1 MQRININKNLV
12 QNNQSIKN
20 FYSTIKYIPNGNT
33 DEEIPQKLFI
43 NNLNQ
48 TKRSS
53 KFLPIKERQKIIR
66 EINQTQTQF
75 NLSKNSLIN
84 QNSTQNKFNNNI
96 LYTKKRKNFIDRSI
110 KTNSPEERKTKIV
123 NGINDIKLKEN
134 KIFVNKNNKNKER
147 YVPQFSQEKYQLN
160 LKNYKNTEDKFDPN
174 ERFLY
179 SKNKINNFNLYES
192 NMILPKEEVYQKPLK
207 NKISVNLNK
216 AYKKNNKMLKN
227 IASDINIMN
236 SAQKEKMSCI
246 KIKNFNGCKKT
257 IFNKI
262 NNYNTQTI
270 QNKETINILPN
281 PKMIEQNEENQIL
294 PRNKSSSIIS
304 TKFTNNLKSLNCST
318 NYLYK
323 NKIVTQNTKLH
334 SRYTNNK
341 SVSANKNIR
350 LKRHLYLNEETNL
363 FNNNN
368 NFMRNTKYIFNNH
381 ENENIL
387 TEIYKNN
394 IESNGFKNSRKHLE
408 NIQSHQKKP
417 IIDTNLISN
426 DLLSKLVEKD
436 LISFTYNVDKFNKE
450 NFDKPLESKLQ
461 ENSRNKYN
469 KTLNSINTKDSNAK
483 TDISRNKKCVLYLSL
498 THDSKKLKKYKTVSL
513 VSNQEEAENNNE
525 NNLKNIKSRN
535 DNELKNT
542 RNNSHKDLGNNLISK
557 EIIFPININRSMSFY
572 NSDDDIMNSSIKE
585 KENEKSNL
593 LFKNNNIKKFK
604 NYNHKFMRLYNI
616 SKEGINNE
624 TEKTRSQSKDYYF
637 NYLSKK
643 INNDILNE
651 DKINKLGKDLYN
663 IEFSNKNKYC
673 NKCKNNYIKC
683 CGNLSKNKNINLK
696 NINNRIGDNP
706 IIKTRSITMNFRN
719 NNFNQEN
726 IFEKNSLDNNNNNQI
741 IRNKSDLKLDISNG
755 MHNSQNNIQNLNL
768 NSAENGSF
776 NSGKFEIIENNNNQ
790 EMKNRLNNDDKNETE
805 LNNHI
810 DIDSNQDKKSDRK
823 KQSEMALG
831 NEFNIEKSKKNI
843 NEKIFDLKDNDNFI
857 NDFFI
862 EENKQKKFINSTKN
876 SNNNRINLKVNK
888 NDIRIIELKEKPIKH
903 NYLNKDLQKISPI
916 LSDILENV
924 NIITPNNYF
933 TVKNKILKLIT
944 DNNNMS
950 IEFVNI
956 LYSVSINQIKYQP
969 IYSKLFKDIDKFY
982 HKKDKSKSIIRT
994 HLMKLCK
1001 TNFKKIKVRLE
1012 NIKNITNDINFI
1024 GELINTQMVSKK
1036 VGLQC
1041 LTHLFNKFQKYNEE
1055 KSFINKFDEK
1065 YLYLENIINLM
1076 NKFGTCIYFYQKE
1089 RIRDNELIYFENE
1102 IDKNIESLKE
1112 ILNNINNKD
1121 MPKITKIKLLNLIKK
1136 AENEWNPTYIE
1147 QHKNNILKKI
1157 YENVPDEDFSNINKD
1172 N

>member
-12 QNNQSIKN
+12 QSNQSIKN

-43 NNLNQ
+43 NNLNK

-134 KIFVNKNNKNKER
+134 KILVNKNNKNKGR
-147 YVPQFSQEKYQLN
+147 YAPQFSKEKYQLN

-304 TKFTNNLKSLNCST
+304 TKFTNNLKSINCNT

-363 FNNNN
+363 FNNN

-498 THDSKKLKKYKTVSL
+498 THDSKRLKKYKTVSL

-525 NNLKNIKSRN
+525 NNLKNVKSRN
-535 DNELKNT
+535 NNELKNT

-683 CGNLSKNKNINLK
+683 CCNLSKNKNINLK

-776 NSGKFEIIENNNNQ
+776 NSGKFEIIEKDNNQ
-790 EMKNRLNNDDKNETE
+790 VMKNRLNNDDKNETE

>member
-12 QNNQSIKN
+12 QSNQSIKN

-110 KTNSPEERKTKIV
+110 KKNYPEERKTKIV
-123 NGINDIKLKEN
+123 NGINDVKLKEN

-257 IFNKI
+257 IFNMI

-304 TKFTNNLKSLNCST
+304 TKFTNNLKSINCNT

-323 NKIVTQNTKLH
+323 NKIVNQNTKLH

-363 FNNNN
+363 FNNN

-461 ENSRNKYN
+461 ENSRNKNN

-498 THDSKKLKKYKTVSL
+498 THDSKKLKRYKTVSL

-525 NNLKNIKSRN
+525 NNLKYVKSRN
-535 DNELKNT
+535 NNELKNT

-683 CGNLSKNKNINLK
+683 CSNLSKNKNINLK

-776 NSGKFEIIENNNNQ
+776 NSNKFEIIEKDNNQ
-790 EMKNRLNNDDKNETE
+790 EMKNRLNNDDKNEIE

-823 KQSEMALG
+823 KQSEMTLE
-831 NEFNIEKSKKNI
+831 NEFDIEKSKKNI

-916 LSDILENV
+916 LSDILENI

>member
-12 QNNQSIKN
+12 QSNQSIKN

-43 NNLNQ
+43 NNLNK

-134 KIFVNKNNKNKER
+134 KILVNKNNKNKGR
-147 YVPQFSQEKYQLN
+147 YAPQFSKEKYQLN
-160 LKNYKNTEDKFDPN
+160 LKNYKNTEDKFDLN

-304 TKFTNNLKSLNCST
+304 TKFTNNLKSINCNT

-363 FNNNN
+363 FNNN

-525 NNLKNIKSRN
+525 NNLKNVKSRN
-535 DNELKNT
+535 NNELKNT

-683 CGNLSKNKNINLK
+683 CCNLSKNKNINLK
-696 NINNRIGDNP
+696 NINNRIDDNP

-726 IFEKNSLDNNNNNQI
+726 IFEKNNLDNNNNNQI

-776 NSGKFEIIENNNNQ
+776 NSNKFEIIEKDNNQ
-790 EMKNRLNNDDKNETE
+790 EMKNRLNNDDKNEIE

-831 NEFNIEKSKKNI
+831 NEFNLEKSKKNI

-1001 TNFKKIKVRLE
+1001 TNFKKIKFRLE

>member
-134 KIFVNKNNKNKER
+134 KILVNKNNKNKGR
-147 YVPQFSQEKYQLN
+147 YAPQFSKEKYQLN
-160 LKNYKNTEDKFDPN
+160 LKNYKNTEDKFDLN

-257 IFNKI
+257 IFNMI

-323 NKIVTQNTKLH
+323 NKIVNQNTKLH
-334 SRYTNNK
+334 PRYTNNK

-363 FNNNN
+363 FNNN

-461 ENSRNKYN
+461 ENSRNKNN
-469 KTLNSINTKDSNAK
+469 KTLNSINPKDSNVK
-483 TDISRNKKCVLYLSL
+483 TDISRNKKSVLYLSL
-498 THDSKKLKKYKTVSL
+498 THDSKKLKRYKTVSL

-604 NYNHKFMRLYNI
+604 NKNHKFMRLYNI

-683 CGNLSKNKNINLK
+683 CSNLSKNKNINLK

-755 MHNSQNNIQNLNL
+755 MHNSQNNIQNFNL

-823 KQSEMALG
+823 KQSEMTLE
-831 NEFNIEKSKKNI
+831 NEFDIEKSKKNI

-888 NDIRIIELKEKPIKH
+888 TDIRIIELKEKPIKH

-944 DNNNMS
+944 DNYNMS
-950 IEFVNI
+950 TEFVNI

>member
-1 MQRININKNLV
+1 
-12 QNNQSIKN
+12 
-20 FYSTIKYIPNGNT
+20 
-33 DEEIPQKLFI
+33 
-43 NNLNQ
+43 
-48 TKRSS
+48 
-53 KFLPIKERQKIIR
+53 
-66 EINQTQTQF
+66 
-75 NLSKNSLIN
+75 
-84 QNSTQNKFNNNI
+84 
-96 LYTKKRKNFIDRSI
+96 
-110 KTNSPEERKTKIV
+110 
-123 NGINDIKLKEN
+123 
-134 KIFVNKNNKNKER
+134 
-147 YVPQFSQEKYQLN
+147 
-160 LKNYKNTEDKFDPN
+160 
-174 ERFLY
+174 
-179 SKNKINNFNLYES
+179 
-192 NMILPKEEVYQKPLK
+192 
-207 NKISVNLNK
+207 
-216 AYKKNNKMLKN
+216 
-227 IASDINIMN
+227 
-236 SAQKEKMSCI
+236 
-246 KIKNFNGCKKT
+246 
-257 IFNKI
+257 
-262 NNYNTQTI
+262 
-270 QNKETINILPN
+270 
-281 PKMIEQNEENQIL
+281 
-294 PRNKSSSIIS
+294 
-304 TKFTNNLKSLNCST
+304 
-318 NYLYK
+318 
-323 NKIVTQNTKLH
+323 
-334 SRYTNNK
+334 
-341 SVSANKNIR
+341 
-350 LKRHLYLNEETNL
+350 
-363 FNNNN
+363 
-368 NFMRNTKYIFNNH
+368 
-381 ENENIL
+381 
-387 TEIYKNN
+387 
-394 IESNGFKNSRKHLE
+394 
-408 NIQSHQKKP
+408 
-417 IIDTNLISN
+417 
-426 DLLSKLVEKD
+426 
-436 LISFTYNVDKFNKE
+436 
-450 NFDKPLESKLQ
+450 
-461 ENSRNKYN
+461 
-469 KTLNSINTKDSNAK
+469 
-483 TDISRNKKCVLYLSL
+483 
-498 THDSKKLKKYKTVSL
+498 
-513 VSNQEEAENNNE
+513 
-525 NNLKNIKSRN
+525 
-535 DNELKNT
+535 
-542 RNNSHKDLGNNLISK
+542 
-557 EIIFPININRSMSFY
+557 MSFY

-683 CGNLSKNKNINLK
+683 CCNLSKNKNTNFI
-696 NINNRIGDNP
+696 NINNRIDDNP

-726 IFEKNSLDNNNNNQI
+726 IFEKNNLDNNNNQI

-776 NSGKFEIIENNNNQ
+776 NSNKFEIIEKDNNQ
-790 EMKNRLNNDDKNETE
+790 EMKNRLNNDDKNEIE

>member
-12 QNNQSIKN
+12 QSNQSIKN

-48 TKRSS
+48 TKRAS

-84 QNSTQNKFNNNI
+84 QNSTQNKFNTNI

-134 KIFVNKNNKNKER
+134 KILVNKNNKNKGR
-147 YVPQFSQEKYQLN
+147 YAPQFSKEKYQLN

-257 IFNKI
+257 IFNMI

-304 TKFTNNLKSLNCST
+304 TKFTNNLKSINCNT

-323 NKIVTQNTKLH
+323 NKIVNQNTKLH

-363 FNNNN
+363 FNNN

-450 NFDKPLESKLQ
+450 TFDKPLENKLQ
-461 ENSRNKYN
+461 ENSRNKNN

-525 NNLKNIKSRN
+525 NNLKNVKSRN
-535 DNELKNT
+535 NNELKNT

-585 KENEKSNL
+585 KENEKRNL

-683 CGNLSKNKNINLK
+683 CCNLSKNKNTNFI
-696 NINNRIGDNP
+696 NINNRIDDNP

-726 IFEKNSLDNNNNNQI
+726 IFEKNNLDNNNNQI

-831 NEFNIEKSKKNI
+831 NEFDIEKSKKNI

-944 DNNNMS
+944 DNYNMS
-950 IEFVNI
+950 TEFVNI

-1041 LTHLFNKFQKYNEE
+1041 MTHLFNKFQKYNEE
-1055 KSFINKFDEK
+1055 KNLINKFDEK

>member
-48 TKRSS
+48 TKRAS

-110 KTNSPEERKTKIV
+110 KKNSPEERKTKIV

-134 KIFVNKNNKNKER
+134 KILVNKNNKNKGR
-147 YVPQFSQEKYQLN
+147 YAPQFSKEKYQLN

-257 IFNKI
+257 IFNMI

-304 TKFTNNLKSLNCST
+304 TKFTNNLKSINCNT

-323 NKIVTQNTKLH
+323 NKIVNQNTKLH

-363 FNNNN
+363 FNNN

-450 NFDKPLESKLQ
+450 TFDKPLENKLQ
-461 ENSRNKYN
+461 ENSRNKNN

-525 NNLKNIKSRN
+525 NNLKNVKRRN
-535 DNELKNT
+535 NNELKNT

-604 NYNHKFMRLYNI
+604 NKNHKFMRLYNI

-683 CGNLSKNKNINLK
+683 CCNLSKNKNTNFI
-696 NINNRIGDNP
+696 NINNRIDDNP

-726 IFEKNSLDNNNNNQI
+726 IFEKNNLDNNNNQI

-790 EMKNRLNNDDKNETE
+790 EMKNRLNNEDKNEIE
-805 LNNHI
+805 LKDHI
-810 DIDSNQDKKSDRK
+810 DIYSNQDKKSDRK

-831 NEFNIEKSKKNI
+831 NEFDIEKSKKNI

-1041 LTHLFNKFQKYNEE
+1041 MTHLFNKFQKYNEE

>member
-1 MQRININKNLV
+1 MQRININKNLA
-12 QNNQSIKN
+12 QSNQSVKN

-43 NNLNQ
+43 NNLNK

-134 KIFVNKNNKNKER
+134 KIFVNKNNKNKGR
-147 YVPQFSQEKYQLN
+147 YAPQFSKEKYQLN

-304 TKFTNNLKSLNCST
+304 TKFTNNLKSINCNT

-363 FNNNN
+363 FNNN

-525 NNLKNIKSRN
+525 NNLKNVKSRN
-535 DNELKNT
+535 NNELKNT

-683 CGNLSKNKNINLK
+683 CCNLSKNKNTNFI
-696 NINNRIGDNP
+696 NINNRIDDNP

-726 IFEKNSLDNNNNNQI
+726 IFEKNNLDNNNNNQI

-776 NSGKFEIIENNNNQ
+776 NSNKFEIIEKDNNQ
-790 EMKNRLNNDDKNETE
+790 EMKNRLNNDDKNEIE

-823 KQSEMALG
+823 KQSEMTLE
-831 NEFNIEKSKKNI
+831 NEFDIEKSKKNI

>member
-1 MQRININKNLV
+1 M
-12 QNNQSIKN
+12 
-20 FYSTIKYIPNGNT
+20 
-33 DEEIPQKLFI
+33 
-43 NNLNQ
+43 
-48 TKRSS
+48 
-53 KFLPIKERQKIIR
+53 
-66 EINQTQTQF
+66 
-75 NLSKNSLIN
+75 
-84 QNSTQNKFNNNI
+84 
-96 LYTKKRKNFIDRSI
+96 
-110 KTNSPEERKTKIV
+110 
-123 NGINDIKLKEN
+123 
-134 KIFVNKNNKNKER
+134 
-147 YVPQFSQEKYQLN
+147 
-160 LKNYKNTEDKFDPN
+160 
-174 ERFLY
+174 
-179 SKNKINNFNLYES
+179 
-192 NMILPKEEVYQKPLK
+192 
-207 NKISVNLNK
+207 
-216 AYKKNNKMLKN
+216 
-227 IASDINIMN
+227 
-236 SAQKEKMSCI
+236 
-246 KIKNFNGCKKT
+246 
-257 IFNKI
+257 I

-304 TKFTNNLKSLNCST
+304 TKFTNNLKSINCNT

-363 FNNNN
+363 FNNN

-461 ENSRNKYN
+461 ENSRNKNN

-525 NNLKNIKSRN
+525 NNLKNVKSRN
-535 DNELKNT
+535 NNELKNT
-542 RNNSHKDLGNNLISK
+542 RNNSYKDLGNNLISK

-683 CGNLSKNKNINLK
+683 CCNLSKNKNINLK

-726 IFEKNSLDNNNNNQI
+726 IFEKNNLDNNNNNKI

-776 NSGKFEIIENNNNQ
+776 NSNKFEIIEKDNNQ
-790 EMKNRLNNDDKNETE
+790 EMKNR
-805 LNNHI
+805 
-810 DIDSNQDKKSDRK
+810 
-823 KQSEMALG
+823 
-831 NEFNIEKSKKNI
+831 
-843 NEKIFDLKDNDNFI
+843 
-857 NDFFI
+857 
-862 EENKQKKFINSTKN
+862 
-876 SNNNRINLKVNK
+876 
-888 NDIRIIELKEKPIKH
+888 
-903 NYLNKDLQKISPI
+903 
-916 LSDILENV
+916 
-924 NIITPNNYF
+924 
-933 TVKNKILKLIT
+933 
-944 DNNNMS
+944 
-950 IEFVNI
+950 
-956 LYSVSINQIKYQP
+956 
-969 IYSKLFKDIDKFY
+969 
-982 HKKDKSKSIIRT
+982 
-994 HLMKLCK
+994 
-1001 TNFKKIKVRLE
+1001 
-1012 NIKNITNDINFI
+1012 
-1024 GELINTQMVSKK
+1024 
-1036 VGLQC
+1036 
-1041 LTHLFNKFQKYNEE
+1041 
-1055 KSFINKFDEK
+1055 
-1065 YLYLENIINLM
+1065 
-1076 NKFGTCIYFYQKE
+1076 
-1089 RIRDNELIYFENE
+1089 
-1102 IDKNIESLKE
+1102 
-1112 ILNNINNKD
+1112 
-1121 MPKITKIKLLNLIKK
+1121 
-1136 AENEWNPTYIE
+1136 
-1147 QHKNNILKKI
+1147 
-1157 YENVPDEDFSNINKD
+1157 
-1172 N
+1172 

>member
-1 MQRININKNLV
+1 
-12 QNNQSIKN
+12 
-20 FYSTIKYIPNGNT
+20 
-33 DEEIPQKLFI
+33 
-43 NNLNQ
+43 
-48 TKRSS
+48 
-53 KFLPIKERQKIIR
+53 
-66 EINQTQTQF
+66 
-75 NLSKNSLIN
+75 
-84 QNSTQNKFNNNI
+84 
-96 LYTKKRKNFIDRSI
+96 
-110 KTNSPEERKTKIV
+110 
-123 NGINDIKLKEN
+123 
-134 KIFVNKNNKNKER
+134 
-147 YVPQFSQEKYQLN
+147 
-160 LKNYKNTEDKFDPN
+160 
-174 ERFLY
+174 
-179 SKNKINNFNLYES
+179 
-192 NMILPKEEVYQKPLK
+192 
-207 NKISVNLNK
+207 
-216 AYKKNNKMLKN
+216 
-227 IASDINIMN
+227 MN

-304 TKFTNNLKSLNCST
+304 TKFTNNLKSINCNT

-363 FNNNN
+363 FNNN

-461 ENSRNKYN
+461 ENSRNKNN

-525 NNLKNIKSRN
+525 NNLKNVKSRN
-535 DNELKNT
+535 NNELKNT
-542 RNNSHKDLGNNLISK
+542 RNNSYKDLGNNLISK

-683 CGNLSKNKNINLK
+683 CCNLSKNKNINLK

-726 IFEKNSLDNNNNNQI
+726 IFEKNNLDNNNNNQI

-776 NSGKFEIIENNNNQ
+776 NSNKFEIIEKDNNQ
-790 EMKNRLNNDDKNETE
+790 EMKNRLNNDDKNEIE

-888 NDIRIIELKEKPIKH
+888 TDIRIIELKEKPIKH

>member
-12 QNNQSIKN
+12 QSNQSIKN

-43 NNLNQ
+43 NNLNK

-134 KIFVNKNNKNKER
+134 KILVNKNNKNKGR
-147 YVPQFSQEKYQLN
+147 YAPQFSKEKYQLN

-304 TKFTNNLKSLNCST
+304 TKFTNNLKSINCNT

-363 FNNNN
+363 FNNN

-535 DNELKNT
+535 YNELKNT

-604 NYNHKFMRLYNI
+604 NKNHKFMRLYNI

-683 CGNLSKNKNINLK
+683 CCNLSKNKNTNFI
-696 NINNRIGDNP
+696 NINNRIDDNP

-776 NSGKFEIIENNNNQ
+776 NSNKFEIIEKDNNQ
-790 EMKNRLNNDDKNETE
+790 EMKNRLNNDDKNEIE

-823 KQSEMALG
+823 KQSEMTLE
-831 NEFNIEKSKKNI
+831 NEFDIEKSKKNI

-888 NDIRIIELKEKPIKH
+888 TDIRIIELKEKPIKH

>member
-12 QNNQSIKN
+12 QSNQSIKN

-43 NNLNQ
+43 NNLNK

-134 KIFVNKNNKNKER
+134 KILVNKNNKNKGR
-147 YVPQFSQEKYQLN
+147 YAPQFSKEKYQLN

-304 TKFTNNLKSLNCST
+304 TKFTNNLKSINCNT

-363 FNNNN
+363 FNNN

-450 NFDKPLESKLQ
+450 NFDKSLESKLQ

-525 NNLKNIKSRN
+525 NNLKNVKSRN
-535 DNELKNT
+535 NNELKNT

-683 CGNLSKNKNINLK
+683 CCNLSKNKNTNFI
-696 NINNRIGDNP
+696 NINNRIDDNP

-726 IFEKNSLDNNNNNQI
+726 IFEKNNLDNNNNNQI

-831 NEFNIEKSKKNI
+831 NEFNLEKSKKNI